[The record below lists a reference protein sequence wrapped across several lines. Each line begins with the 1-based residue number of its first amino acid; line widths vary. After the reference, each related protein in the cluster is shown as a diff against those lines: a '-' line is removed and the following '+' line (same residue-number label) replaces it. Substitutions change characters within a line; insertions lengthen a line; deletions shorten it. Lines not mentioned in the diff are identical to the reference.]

1 MMENEG
7 KYDQLL
13 VYLQLINKKN
23 MNMKMLKQSWLLVV
37 ILTSNLFFASC
48 NREDNPVNEQQ
59 ESETI
64 FQAQLDEAL
73 SWALAYGPSTQA
85 VAEAVAL
92 RHNGKATPINYKT
105 RQSAERKCRTD
116 NSKPFEL
123 KDLAR
128 TTVLCEYNKIPVVID
143 DIKSAATGYDAFGR
157 HKHQTSDYGYWGD
170 IVNLEFNYLQT
181 EIQVKSYR
189 MYYAVNPKDICQP
202 VLGDSLYNVIH
213 TETGL
218 EPGLA
223 HHYYEIMRADT
234 ASAATREHYRKL
246 SIEYLKHF
254 DQDYVKK

>member
-1 MMENEG
+1 
-7 KYDQLL
+7 
-13 VYLQLINKKN
+13 
-23 MNMKMLKQSWLLVV
+23 MNMKMKVLKISWMLVV
-37 ILTSNLFFASC
+37 ILTCNLFFVSC
-48 NREDNPVNEQQ
+48 FSEDNPVSEKEQ
-59 ESETI
+59 SEAV
-64 FQAQLDEAL
+64 FQKQLDEAL
-73 SWALAYGPSTQA
+73 IWAQVYGPSTQA

-116 NSKPFEL
+116 NSKPF
-123 KDLAR
+123 
-128 TTVLCEYNKIPVVID
+128 ID
-143 DIKSAATGYDAFGR
+143 DIKSAATEYDAFGR

-170 IVNLEFNYLQT
+170 IINLAFYNLQT

-234 ASAATREHYRKL
+234 ASAATRERYRKL
-246 SIEYLKHF
+246 SIEYLSHF
-254 DQDYVKK
+254 DKDYVK

>member
-1 MMENEG
+1 MKN
-7 KYDQLL
+7 LRIFAF
-13 VYLQLINKKN
+13 INYTN
-23 MNMKMLKQSWLLVV
+23 LMNMKMKALKISWMLVV
-37 ILTSNLFFASC
+37 ILTCNLFFASC
-48 NREDNPVNEQQ
+48 FREDNPVSEKEQ
-59 ESETI
+59 SEAV
-64 FQAQLDEAL
+64 FQKQLDEAL
-73 SWALAYGPSTQA
+73 IWAQVYGPSTQA

-170 IVNLEFNYLQT
+170 IINLAFYNLQT

-213 TETGL
+213 KETGL

>member
-1 MMENEG
+1 
-7 KYDQLL
+7 
-13 VYLQLINKKN
+13 

-73 SWALAYGPSTQA
+73 AWALAYGPSTQA

-128 TTVLCEYNKIPVVID
+128 TTVLCEYDKIPVVID

>member
-1 MMENEG
+1 MENEG

-73 SWALAYGPSTQA
+73 AWAKAYGPSTQA

-128 TTVLCEYNKIPVVID
+128 TTVLCEYDKIPVVID

-170 IVNLEFNYLQT
+170 IVNLAFDYLQT

-213 TETGL
+213 TTSGQ
-218 EPGLA
+218 EPGLS
-223 HHYYEIMRADT
+223 HYYYEIIRADSSSEARST
-234 ASAATREHYRKL
+234 IRREL
-246 SIEYLKHF
+246 G
-254 DQDYVKK
+254 

>member
-1 MMENEG
+1 
-7 KYDQLL
+7 
-13 VYLQLINKKN
+13 
-23 MNMKMLKQSWLLVV
+23 MNMKMKALKISWMLVV
-37 ILTSNLFFASC
+37 ILTCNLFFVSC
-48 NREDNPVNEQQ
+48 FSEDNPVSEKQQ
-59 ESETI
+59 SEAV
-64 FQAQLDEAL
+64 FQKQLDEAL
-73 SWALAYGPSTQA
+73 
-85 VAEAVAL
+85 
-92 RHNGKATPINYKT
+92 
-105 RQSAERKCRTD
+105 ERKCRTD

-128 TTVLCEYNKIPVVID
+128 TTVLCEYDSIRVVID
-143 DIKSAATGYDAFGR
+143 DIKSAATEYDAFGR

-170 IVNLEFNYLQT
+170 IINLAFYNLQT

-234 ASAATREHYRKL
+234 ASAATRERYRKL
-246 SIEYLKHF
+246 SIEYLSHF
-254 DQDYVKK
+254 DKDYVK

>member
-1 MMENEG
+1 MKN
-7 KYDQLL
+7 LRIFAF
-13 VYLQLINKKN
+13 INYTN
-23 MNMKMLKQSWLLVV
+23 LMNMKMKVLKISWMLVV
-37 ILTSNLFFASC
+37 ILTCNLFFVSC
-48 NREDNPVNEQQ
+48 FSEDNPVSEKEQ
-59 ESETI
+59 SEAV
-64 FQAQLDEAL
+64 FQKQLDEAL
-73 SWALAYGPSTQA
+73 IWAQVYGPSTQA

-128 TTVLCEYNKIPVVID
+128 TTVLCEYDSIRVVID

-170 IVNLEFNYLQT
+170 IVNLAFLYLQT

-234 ASAATREHYRKL
+234 ASAATRERYRKL
-246 SIEYLKHF
+246 SIEYLSHF
-254 DQDYVKK
+254 DKDYVK

>member
-128 TTVLCEYNKIPVVID
+128 TTVLCEYDSIRVVID

>member
-1 MMENEG
+1 
-7 KYDQLL
+7 
-13 VYLQLINKKN
+13 
-23 MNMKMLKQSWLLVV
+23 MKMLKQSWLLVV

-73 SWALAYGPSTQA
+73 RWALTYGPSTQA

-116 NSKPFEL
+116 NSMPFGL
-123 KDLAR
+123 RDLAR
-128 TTVLCEYNKIPVVID
+128 TTVLCDYDVISSVID
-143 DIKSAATGYDAFGR
+143 DIKSTATKYGAFGR
-157 HKHQTSDYGYWGD
+157 YKHQTSDYGYWGD
-170 IVNLEFNYLQT
+170 LLNLEFEYLQT

-189 MYYAVNPKDICQP
+189 MYYAVNPEEFCKP

-223 HHYYEIMRADT
+223 HEYYEVMRADT
-234 ASAATREHYRKL
+234 SSAATREHYRKL

>member
-73 SWALAYGPSTQA
+73 AWAKAYGPSTQA

-128 TTVLCEYNKIPVVID
+128 TTVLCEYDSLLIVID
-143 DIKSAATGYDAFGR
+143 DVKTTATEQNFFGRYPLSSTTSNLQPLGTTPSAVTSTRPATTATGE
-157 HKHQTSDYGYWGD
+157 TSSIWNST
-170 IVNLEFNYLQT
+170 IFKQR
-181 EIQVKSYR
+181 YR
-189 MYYAVNPKDICQP
+189 
-202 VLGDSLYNVIH
+202 
-213 TETGL
+213 
-218 EPGLA
+218 
-223 HHYYEIMRADT
+223 
-234 ASAATREHYRKL
+234 
-246 SIEYLKHF
+246 
-254 DQDYVKK
+254 

>member
-1 MMENEG
+1 
-7 KYDQLL
+7 
-13 VYLQLINKKN
+13 
-23 MNMKMLKQSWLLVV
+23 MKMLKQSWLLVV

-64 FQAQLDEAL
+64 FQKQLDEAL

-128 TTVLCEYNKIPVVID
+128 TTVLCEYDKIPVVID
-143 DIKSAATGYDAFGR
+143 DIKSAAKGYDAFGR

-170 IVNLEFNYLQT
+170 IINLAFYNLQT

>member
-1 MMENEG
+1 
-7 KYDQLL
+7 
-13 VYLQLINKKN
+13 
-23 MNMKMLKQSWLLVV
+23 MNMKMKALKISWMLVV
-37 ILTSNLFFASC
+37 ILTCNLFFVSC
-48 NREDNPVNEQQ
+48 FSEDNPVSEKEQ
-59 ESETI
+59 SEAV
-64 FQAQLDEAL
+64 FQKQLDEAL
-73 SWALAYGPSTQA
+73 IWAQVYGPSTQA

-105 RQSAERKCRTD
+105 RQSAERKCR
-116 NSKPFEL
+116 EL

-128 TTVLCEYNKIPVVID
+128 TTVLCEYDSIRVVID
-143 DIKSAATGYDAFGR
+143 DIKSAATEYDAFGR

-170 IVNLEFNYLQT
+170 IINLAFYNLQT

-246 SIEYLKHF
+246 SIEYLSHF

>member
-1 MMENEG
+1 MKN
-7 KYDQLL
+7 LRIFAF
-13 VYLQLINKKN
+13 INYTN
-23 MNMKMLKQSWLLVV
+23 LMNMKMKVFKISWMLVV
-37 ILTSNLFFASC
+37 ILTCNLFFVSC
-48 NREDNPVNEQQ
+48 FSEDNPVSEKEQ
-59 ESETI
+59 SEAV
-64 FQAQLDEAL
+64 FQKQLDEAL
-73 SWALAYGPSTQA
+73 IWAQVYGPSTQA

-128 TTVLCEYNKIPVVID
+128 TTVLCEYDKIPVVID

-170 IVNLEFNYLQT
+170 IINLAFYNLQT

-213 TETGL
+213 KETGL

-234 ASAATREHYRKL
+234 ASAATRERYRKL
-246 SIEYLKHF
+246 SIEYLSHF
-254 DQDYVKK
+254 DKDYVK

>member
-1 MMENEG
+1 MKVLKISWM
-7 KYDQLL
+7 L
-13 VYLQLINKKN
+13 VA
-23 MNMKMLKQSWLLVV
+23 
-37 ILTSNLFFASC
+37 ILTCNLFFVSC
-48 NREDNPVNEQQ
+48 YSEDYPVSEKQQ
-59 ESETI
+59 SEAV
-64 FQAQLDEAL
+64 FQKQLDEAL

-116 NSKPFEL
+116 NSMPFEL

-128 TTVLCEYNKIPVVID
+128 TTVLCDYDVISSVVD
-143 DIKSAATGYDAFGR
+143 DIKSTATKYDAFGR
-157 HKHQTSDYGYWGD
+157 YKHQTSDYGYWGD
-170 IVNLEFNYLQT
+170 LLNLEFDYLQT

-189 MYYAVNPKDICQP
+189 MYYAVNPEEFCKP

-223 HHYYEIMRADT
+223 HEYYEVMRADT
-234 ASAATREHYRKL
+234 SSAATREHYRKL

>member
-1 MMENEG
+1 MGKEG

-13 VYLQLINKKN
+13 VYLQSINKKN

-59 ESETI
+59 DSETV
-64 FQAQLDEAL
+64 FQTQLDEAL
-73 SWALAYGPSTQA
+73 AWAKAYGPSTQA

-128 TTVLCEYNKIPVVID
+128 TTVLCDYDVISSVID
-143 DIKSAATGYDAFGR
+143 DIKSTATGYDAFGR

-170 IVNLEFNYLQT
+170 IVNLAFNYLQT
-181 EIQVKSYR
+181 EVQVKSYR
-189 MYYAVNPKDICQP
+189 MYYAANPEEICKP

-213 TETGL
+213 KETGL

-223 HHYYEIMRADT
+223 HEYYEIMRADT
-234 ASAATREHYRKL
+234 SSAATREHYRQL
-246 SIEYLKHF
+246 SIEYFKHF

>member
-1 MMENEG
+1 
-7 KYDQLL
+7 
-13 VYLQLINKKN
+13 
-23 MNMKMLKQSWLLVV
+23 MNMKMKALKISWMLVV
-37 ILTSNLFFASC
+37 ILTCNLFFVSC
-48 NREDNPVNEQQ
+48 FSEDNPVSEKQQ
-59 ESETI
+59 SEAV

-128 TTVLCEYNKIPVVID
+128 TTVLCEYDSIRVVID

-170 IVNLEFNYLQT
+170 IINLAFYNLQT

-234 ASAATREHYRKL
+234 ASAATRERYRKL
-246 SIEYLKHF
+246 SIEYLSHF
-254 DQDYVKK
+254 DKDYVK

>member
-1 MMENEG
+1 
-7 KYDQLL
+7 
-13 VYLQLINKKN
+13 
-23 MNMKMLKQSWLLVV
+23 MNMKMKALKISWMLVV
-37 ILTSNLFFASC
+37 ILTCNLFFASC
-48 NREDNPVNEQQ
+48 FSEDNPVSEKQQ
-59 ESETI
+59 SDAV

-116 NSKPFEL
+116 NSKPYEL

-128 TTVLCEYNKIPVVID
+128 TTVLCEYDSIRVVID

-170 IVNLEFNYLQT
+170 IVNLAFDYLQT

-234 ASAATREHYRKL
+234 ASAATRERYRKL
-246 SIEYLKHF
+246 SIEYLSHF
-254 DQDYVKK
+254 DKDYVK

>member
-1 MMENEG
+1 MKN
-7 KYDQLL
+7 LRIFAF
-13 VYLQLINKKN
+13 INYTN
-23 MNMKMLKQSWLLVV
+23 LMNMKMKVLKISWMLVV
-37 ILTSNLFFASC
+37 ILTCNLFFVSC
-48 NREDNPVNEQQ
+48 FSEDNPVSEKEQ
-59 ESETI
+59 SEAV
-64 FQAQLDEAL
+64 FQKQLDEAL
-73 SWALAYGPSTQA
+73 IWAQVYGPSTQA
-85 VAEAVAL
+85 VADAVAL

-128 TTVLCEYNKIPVVID
+128 TTVLCEYDSIRVVID
-143 DIKSAATGYDAFGR
+143 DIKSAATEYDAFGR

-170 IVNLEFNYLQT
+170 IINLAFYNLQT

-234 ASAATREHYRKL
+234 ASAATRERYRKL
-246 SIEYLKHF
+246 SIEYLSHF
-254 DQDYVKK
+254 DKDYVK

>member
-1 MMENEG
+1 MKALKISWM
-7 KYDQLL
+7 L
-13 VYLQLINKKN
+13 VA
-23 MNMKMLKQSWLLVV
+23 
-37 ILTSNLFFASC
+37 ILTSSLFFASC
-48 NREDNPVNEQQ
+48 FREDNPIDEKEQ
-59 ESETI
+59 SEAV
-64 FQAQLDEAL
+64 FQKQLDEAL
-73 SWALAYGPSTQA
+73 AWAQVYGPSTQA

-92 RHNGKATPINYKT
+92 RHKGKATPINYKT

-128 TTVLCEYNKIPVVID
+128 TTVLCEYDSIRVVID

-234 ASAATREHYRKL
+234 ASAATRERYRKL
-246 SIEYLKHF
+246 SIEYLSHF
-254 DQDYVKK
+254 DKDYVK

>member
-1 MMENEG
+1 MTNSL
-7 KYDQLL
+7 YICIS
-13 VYLQLINKKN
+13 INKKN

-73 SWALAYGPSTQA
+73 AWAKAYGPSTQA

-105 RQSAERKCRTD
+105 RQSTERKCRTD

-128 TTVLCEYNKIPVVID
+128 TTVLCEYDKIPVVID

>member
-1 MMENEG
+1 MKN
-7 KYDQLL
+7 LRIFAF
-13 VYLQLINKKN
+13 INYTN
-23 MNMKMLKQSWLLVV
+23 LMNMKMKVLKISWMLVV
-37 ILTSNLFFASC
+37 ILTCNLFFVSC
-48 NREDNPVNEQQ
+48 FSEDNPVSEKEQ
-59 ESETI
+59 SEAV
-64 FQAQLDEAL
+64 FQKQLDEAL
-73 SWALAYGPSTQA
+73 IWAQVYGPSTQA
-85 VAEAVAL
+85 VADAVAL

-128 TTVLCEYNKIPVVID
+128 TTVLCEYDSIRVVID
-143 DIKSAATGYDAFGR
+143 DIKSAATEYDAFGR

-170 IVNLEFNYLQT
+170 IINLAFYNLQT

-213 TETGL
+213 KETGL

-234 ASAATREHYRKL
+234 ASAATRERYRKL
-246 SIEYLKHF
+246 SIEYLSHF
-254 DQDYVKK
+254 DKDYVK

>member
-1 MMENEG
+1 
-7 KYDQLL
+7 
-13 VYLQLINKKN
+13 
-23 MNMKMLKQSWLLVV
+23 MLKQSWLLVV

-59 ESETI
+59 ELETI
-64 FQAQLDEAL
+64 FQTQLDEAL
-73 SWALAYGPSTQA
+73 SWALTYGPSTQA

-128 TTVLCEYNKIPVVID
+128 TTVLCEYDKIPVVID

-223 HHYYEIMRADT
+223 HEYYEVMRADT
-234 ASAATREHYRKL
+234 ASAATRERYRKL
-246 SIEYLKHF
+246 SIEYLSHF
-254 DQDYVKK
+254 DKDYVK

>member
-1 MMENEG
+1 
-7 KYDQLL
+7 
-13 VYLQLINKKN
+13 
-23 MNMKMLKQSWLLVV
+23 MKMKVFKISWMLVV
-37 ILTSNLFFASC
+37 ILTCNLFFASC
-48 NREDNPVNEQQ
+48 FSEDNPVSEKEQ
-59 ESETI
+59 SEVV
-64 FQAQLDEAL
+64 FQKQLDEAL
-73 SWALAYGPSTQA
+73 SWAQVYGPSTQA

-128 TTVLCEYNKIPVVID
+128 TTVLCEYDSIRVVID

-170 IVNLEFNYLQT
+170 IINLAFDYLQT

-189 MYYAVNPKDICQP
+189 MYYAVNPEEFCKP

-223 HHYYEIMRADT
+223 HEYYEVMRADT
-234 ASAATREHYRKL
+234 SSAATREHYRKL
-246 SIEYLKHF
+246 SIEYFKHF

>member
-1 MMENEG
+1 MENEG

-64 FQAQLDEAL
+64 FQSQLDEAL
-73 SWALAYGPSTQA
+73 AWAKAYGPTTQA
-85 VAEAVAL
+85 IAEEVAS
-92 RHNGKATPINYKT
+92 RHKGKTTPINYKT

-116 NSKPFEL
+116 NSMPFGL
-123 KDLAR
+123 RDLAR
-128 TTVLCEYNKIPVVID
+128 TTVLCDYDVISSVID
-143 DIKSAATGYDAFGR
+143 DIKSTATKYGAFGR
-157 HKHQTSDYGYWGD
+157 YKHQTSDYGYWGD
-170 IVNLEFNYLQT
+170 LLNLEFEYLQT

-189 MYYAVNPKDICQP
+189 MYYAVNPEEFCKP

-223 HHYYEIMRADT
+223 HEYYEVMRADT
-234 ASAATREHYRKL
+234 SSAATREHYRKL

>member
-1 MMENEG
+1 
-7 KYDQLL
+7 
-13 VYLQLINKKN
+13 

-59 ESETI
+59 ELETI

-73 SWALAYGPSTQA
+73 AWAKAYGPSTQA

-116 NSKPFEL
+116 NSMPFEL

-128 TTVLCEYNKIPVVID
+128 TTVLCEYDKIPVVID

-170 IVNLEFNYLQT
+170 ILNLEFAHLQT

-223 HHYYEIMRADT
+223 HEYYEVMRADT
-234 ASAATREHYRKL
+234 SSAATREHYRKL

>member
-1 MMENEG
+1 
-7 KYDQLL
+7 
-13 VYLQLINKKN
+13 
-23 MNMKMLKQSWLLVV
+23 MNMKMKVLKISWMLVV
-37 ILTSNLFFASC
+37 ILTCNLFFASC
-48 NREDNPVNEQQ
+48 FSEDNPVSEKEQ
-59 ESETI
+59 SEAV
-64 FQAQLDEAL
+64 FQKQLDEAL
-73 SWALAYGPSTQA
+73 SWAQVYGPSTQA

-128 TTVLCEYNKIPVVID
+128 TTVLCEYDSIRVVID

-170 IVNLEFNYLQT
+170 IINLAFDYLQT

-213 TETGL
+213 TESGQ
-218 EPGLA
+218 EPGLL

-234 ASAATREHYRKL
+234 ASEATRERYRKL
-246 SIEYLKHF
+246 SLEYQSHF
-254 DQDYVKK
+254 DPDYVK

>member
-1 MMENEG
+1 
-7 KYDQLL
+7 
-13 VYLQLINKKN
+13 
-23 MNMKMLKQSWLLVV
+23 MNMKMKVLKISWMLVV
-37 ILTSNLFFASC
+37 ILTCNLFFVSC
-48 NREDNPVNEQQ
+48 FREDNPVSEKEQ
-59 ESETI
+59 SEAV
-64 FQAQLDEAL
+64 FQKQLDEAL
-73 SWALAYGPSTQA
+73 IWAQVYGPSTQA

-128 TTVLCEYNKIPVVID
+128 TTVLCEYDKIPVVID

-170 IVNLEFNYLQT
+170 IINLAFYNLQT

-234 ASAATREHYRKL
+234 ASAATRERYRKL
-246 SIEYLKHF
+246 SIEYLSHF
-254 DQDYVKK
+254 DKDYVK

>member
-1 MMENEG
+1 
-7 KYDQLL
+7 
-13 VYLQLINKKN
+13 
-23 MNMKMLKQSWLLVV
+23 MLKQSWLLVV

-59 ESETI
+59 ELETI
-64 FQAQLDEAL
+64 FQTQLDEAL
-73 SWALAYGPSTQA
+73 SWALTYGPSTQA

-128 TTVLCEYNKIPVVID
+128 TTVLCEYDKIPVVID